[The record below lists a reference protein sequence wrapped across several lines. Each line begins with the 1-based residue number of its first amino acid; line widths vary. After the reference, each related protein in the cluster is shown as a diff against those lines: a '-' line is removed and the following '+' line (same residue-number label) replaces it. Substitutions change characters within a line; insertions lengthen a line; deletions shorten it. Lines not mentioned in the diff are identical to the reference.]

1 MKAIRIHGRG
11 GPDHLVY
18 EDAPQPSPGPGE
30 ALVRVYAAGVIANEL
45 KWDETYQ
52 TKAGNPLTLPIPGR
66 DLSGVVAEVGAGVP
80 GVPGDTSTTLVKGSE
95 VYALLDY
102 GRDGAQADYTVA
114 LSNELVPKPST
125 LDHLQ
130 AASVPLSALTAWQA
144 LFDQAHLAAG
154 QTVLI
159 HGGAG
164 GVGVFAVQLAHW
176 AGAHVITTTSARNR
190 DLMRELGV
198 GASEIIDYTTT
209 RFEEVVHD
217 VDVVFDTVGGDTLER
232 SWQVI
237 KPGGVLVS
245 IVSPSPPAAAQ
256 AALSK
261 PNGAGGSRGR
271 GEGEGNDVRFVYF
284 IVEPN
289 RDELIQIGALIDA
302 GHLRPI
308 IDTVFPLAQARQAY
322 EQAAKGHTRGKIVLR
337 VMD

>member
-30 ALVRVYAAGVIANEL
+30 VLVRVYAAGIIANEL

-52 TKAGNPLTLPIPGR
+52 TKAGSPLTLPIPGR
-66 DLSGVVAEVGAGVP
+66 DLSGVVAEVGP
-80 GVPGDTSTTLVKGSE
+80 GVTTLIKGSE
-95 VYALLDY
+95 VYAMLDY

-114 LSNELVPKPST
+114 LPNELVPKPST
-125 LDHLQ
+125 LDHVQ
-130 AASVPLSALTAWQA
+130 AAAVPLSALTAWQA
-144 LFDQAHLAAG
+144 LFDHAHLAAG

-176 AGAHVITTTSARNR
+176 AGAQVIATTSARNR
-190 DLMRELGV
+190 DFLRELGV
-198 GASEIIDYTTT
+198 GANEIIDYTTT
-209 RFEEVVHD
+209 RFEEVVHG
-217 VDVVFDTVGGDTLER
+217 VDLVFDLVGGDTLQR

-245 IVSPSPPAAAQ
+245 MVSPPPPAAVT
-256 AALSK
+256 K
-261 PNGAGGSRGR
+261 GH
-271 GEGEGNDVRFVYF
+271 DVRFAWFV
-284 IVEPN
+284 VEPN
-289 RDELIQIGALIDA
+289 RDELIHIGALLDA

-337 VMD
+337 VMDS

>member
-1 MKAIRIHGRG
+1 MKAIHIHGRG

-30 ALVRVYAAGVIANEL
+30 VLVRVYAAGVIANEL

-52 TKAGNPLTLPIPGR
+52 TKAGSPITLPIPGR
-66 DLSGVVAEVGAGVP
+66 DLSGVVAEVGP
-80 GVPGDTSTTLVKGSE
+80 GVTTLTKGSE
-95 VYALLDY
+95 VYAMLDY
-102 GRDGAQADYTVA
+102 GRDGAQADYTIA
-114 LSNELVPKPST
+114 LPNELVPKPST
-125 LDHLQ
+125 LDHMQ
-130 AASVPLSALTAWQA
+130 AAAVPLSALTAWQA
-144 LFDQAHLAAG
+144 LFDHAHLAAG

-176 AGAHVITTTSARNR
+176 AGAQVITTASARNR
-190 DLMRELGV
+190 DFMRELGA
-198 GASEIIDYTTT
+198 GANEIIDYTTT
-209 RFEEVVHD
+209 RFEDVVHS
-217 VDVVFDTVGGDTLER
+217 VDVVLDMVGVHTLER

-237 KPGGVLVS
+237 KPGGILVS
-245 IVSPSPPAAAQ
+245 VVSPSPPAAAQ
-256 AALSK
+256 AAMSK
-261 PNGAGGSRGR
+261 AKGG
-271 GEGEGNDVRFVYF
+271 EEQDVRFVYF

-322 EQAAKGHTRGKIVLR
+322 EQAAKGHTQNKIVLQ
-337 VMD
+337 VMDQTITTD